1 MQVENALLND
11 FIERLNSLEDI
22 RRGEG
27 QRHDH
32 SFALLIV
39 MLATMSGYNGY
50 RAIGDFI
57 QKHAKQLIEE
67 FKPKKSRIPSFST
80 VRRILIALDPV
91 SFNLVYQEWLCE
103 VKKAKALLTQ
113 SEEEADKN
121 GEVAKDNGDWRA
133 VDGKTVRGANS
144 MSKEAY
150 IHMVSIFS
158 SYEKIVTDSAK
169 VAKKSNEIP
178 CVQEMIQVSDLQGVI
193 FTLDA
198 LHCQKKRQ
206 KLS

>member
-1 MQVENALLND
+1 MQIENPLLND
-11 FIERLNSLEDI
+11 FIVRLNSLEDI

-32 SFALLIV
+32 SFVLLIV

-57 QKHAKQLIEE
+57 EKHAEQLIEE
-67 FKPKKSRIPSFST
+67 FKPKKSRLPSFST
-80 VRRILIALDPV
+80 VRRIIMSVNPV
-91 SFNLVYQEWLCE
+91 SFNSIYQEWLVE

-113 SEEEADKN
+113 SESEPEKKEE
-121 GEVAKDNGDWRA
+121 DNENWCA
-133 VDGKTVRGANS
+133 VDGKAVRGANS

-150 IHMVSIFS
+150 THMVSIIS
-158 SYEKIVTDSAK
+158 SFDKIVTDSAK

-178 CVQEMIQVSDLQGVI
+178 CVQKMIQESDLQGVI

-206 KLS
+206 KLL